1 MLSSFFLLF
10 VKKSYQIYFRIIY
23 IYIRYVLLLIILG
36 SIYLLLTILD
46 SQFKVMNA
54 QSVYVFMIVDEE
66 CMFYIVY

>member
-1 MLSSFFLLF
+1 MRRQRQR
-10 VKKSYQIYFRIIY
+10 KTKSDN
-23 IYIRYVLLLIILG
+23 VLLLIILG

-54 QSVYVFMIVDEE
+54 QSIYVFMIVDVE